1 MYLPLLPTISTA
13 FIVISAVFVAI
24 GWYLIA
30 KRRVE
35 AHRKAMTWAGV
46 FALVF
51 FIVYVSRTVFDGN
64 TAFGGPP
71 GVKVF
76 YLAFL
81 IFHIFLAASGGVFG
95 IVSIWSGYR
104 QKIIRHR
111 RLGPITSIIW
121 FSTAVTGVTVYML
134 LYIIYGGGE
143 TVPVIKAITGF

>member
-13 FIVISAVFVAI
+13 FIVISAIFVAI
-24 GWYLIA
+24 GWYLAA
-30 KRRVE
+30 KGRIE

-46 FALVF
+46 FALIF

-71 GVKVF
+71 EVKGF
-76 YLAFL
+76 YLSFL
-81 IFHIFLAASGGVFG
+81 IFHIFLAAAGGVFG
-95 IVSIWSGYR
+95 LISIWSGYR
-104 QKIIRHR
+104 RKIIRHR
-111 RLGPITSIIW
+111 KLGPITSVIW

-143 TVPVIKAITGF
+143 TTTLIRAITGF